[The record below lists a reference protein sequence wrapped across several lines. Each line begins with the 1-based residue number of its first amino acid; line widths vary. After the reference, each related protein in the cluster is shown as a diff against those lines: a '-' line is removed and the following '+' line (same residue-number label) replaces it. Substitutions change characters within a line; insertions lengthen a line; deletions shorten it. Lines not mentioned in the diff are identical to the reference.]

1 MAKKKNF
8 GDFSVNRGLL
18 IVFEGIDGSGKSTQ
32 CRMLADLLNKKGI
45 ANISLA
51 EPTRGKWGMKI
62 RQLLAKGRNGIS
74 PDEELEWV
82 MNDRRENVE
91 QNIKPAL
98 KAGKVVL
105 MDRYYFSTAAYQGAL
120 GFDPEKIR
128 VDNERFAPIPDRVLI
143 FHNSPEKSLERIE
156 SSREEKSAF
165 EKRDYLI
172 EVQAIFKS
180 FTGPNIRYVSSDSSL
195 EKVYEQVLCEVQDL
209 FEVKL

>member
-1 MAKKKNF
+1 VVKKKNF
-8 GDFSVNRGLL
+8 GDFLVNRGLL

-62 RQLLAKGRNGIS
+62 RQLLTKGRNGIS
-74 PDEELEWV
+74 SNEELEWF
-82 MNDRRENVE
+82 MNDRREDVK
-91 QNIKPAL
+91 QNIEPAL

-172 EVQAIFKS
+172 EVQTIFKS

>member
-1 MAKKKNF
+1 
-8 GDFSVNRGLL
+8 VNSGLL

-45 ANISLA
+45 ANISFA

-74 PDEELEWV
+74 ADEELKWF
-82 MNDRRENVE
+82 MNDRREDVE
-91 QNIKPAL
+91 QNIEPAL
-98 KAGKVVL
+98 RAGKVVL

-120 GFDPEKIR
+120 GFDPQEIKAENEK
-128 VDNERFAPIPDRVLI
+128 FAPVPDRVLV

-156 SSREEKSAF
+156 SSREGKSVF

-172 EVQAIFKS
+172 EVQKVFKS
-180 FTGPNIRYVSSDSSL
+180 FTGSNIRFISSDPSL
-195 EKVYEQVLCEVQDL
+195 EKVHEQVLCEVQDL
-209 FEVKL
+209 FELKL

>member
-1 MAKKKNF
+1 M
-8 GDFSVNRGLL
+8 NRGLL

-32 CRMLADLLNKKGI
+32 CRMLADLLNKKRI
-45 ANISLA
+45 ANISFA
-51 EPTRGKWGMKI
+51 EPTLGKWGMKI
-62 RQLLAKGRNGIS
+62 RQLLAEGRNGIS
-74 PDEELEWV
+74 PDEELEWF
-82 MNDRRENVE
+82 MNDRREDVE
-91 QNIKPAL
+91 QNIEPAL

-156 SSREEKSAF
+156 SSREGKSAF

-172 EVQAIFKS
+172 EVQNIFKS
-180 FTGPNIRYVSSDSSL
+180 FTDSNIRFISSDPSV
-195 EKVYEQVLCEVQDL
+195 EKVHEQVLREVQDL
-209 FEVKL
+209 FELKL

>member
-1 MAKKKNF
+1 M
-8 GDFSVNRGLL
+8 NRGLL

-45 ANISLA
+45 ANISFA

-74 PDEELEWV
+74 PDEELEWF
-82 MNDRRENVE
+82 MNDRREDVE

-120 GFDPEKIR
+120 GFDPQEIKAENEK
-128 VDNERFAPIPDRVLI
+128 FAPVPDRVLV

-156 SSREEKSAF
+156 SSREGKSAF

-172 EVQAIFKS
+172 EVQKVFKS
-180 FTGPNIRYVSSDSSL
+180 FTGSNIRFISSDPSL
-195 EKVYEQVLCEVQDL
+195 EKVHEQVLCEVQDL
-209 FEVKL
+209 FELKL

>member
-1 MAKKKNF
+1 MVKKIIF

-45 ANISLA
+45 ANISFA

-74 PDEELEWV
+74 ADEELEWF
-82 MNDRRENVE
+82 MNDRREDVE
-91 QNIKPAL
+91 QNIEPAL
-98 KAGKVVL
+98 RAGKVVL

-120 GFDPEKIR
+120 GFDPQEIKA
-128 VDNERFAPIPDRVLI
+128 DNEKFAPVPDRVLV

-156 SSREEKSAF
+156 SSREGKSAF

-172 EVQAIFKS
+172 EVQKVFRS
-180 FTGPNIRYVSSDSSL
+180 FTGSNIRFISSDPSV
-195 EKVYEQVLCEVQDL
+195 EKVHEQVLREVQDL
-209 FEVKL
+209 FELKL

>member
-1 MAKKKNF
+1 M
-8 GDFSVNRGLL
+8 NRGLL

-62 RQLLAKGRNGIS
+62 RQLLTKGRNGIS
-74 PDEELEWV
+74 ANEELEWF
-82 MNDRRENVE
+82 MNDRREDVK
-91 QNIKPAL
+91 QNIEPAL

-172 EVQAIFKS
+172 EVQTIFKS

>member
-1 MAKKKNF
+1 M
-8 GDFSVNRGLL
+8 NRGLL

-74 PDEELEWV
+74 SNEELEWF
-82 MNDRRENVE
+82 MNDRREDVK
-91 QNIKPAL
+91 QNIEPAL

-172 EVQAIFKS
+172 EVQTIFKS

-195 EKVYEQVLCEVQDL
+195 EKVYEQVLYEVQDL

>member
-1 MAKKKNF
+1 M
-8 GDFSVNRGLL
+8 NRGLL

-74 PDEELEWV
+74 ADEELEWF
-82 MNDRRENVE
+82 MNDRREDVE
-91 QNIKPAL
+91 QNIEPAL
-98 KAGKVVL
+98 RAGKVVL

-120 GFDPEKIR
+120 GFDPQEIKA
-128 VDNERFAPIPDRVLI
+128 DNEKFAPVPDRVLV

-156 SSREEKSAF
+156 SSREGKSAF

-172 EVQAIFKS
+172 EVQKVFRS
-180 FTGPNIRYVSSDSSL
+180 FTGSNIRFISSDPSV
-195 EKVYEQVLCEVQDL
+195 EKVHEQVLREVQDL
-209 FEVKL
+209 FELKL

>member
-1 MAKKKNF
+1 M
-8 GDFSVNRGLL
+8 NRGLL

-74 PDEELEWV
+74 ANEELEWF
-82 MNDRRENVE
+82 MNDRREDVK
-91 QNIKPAL
+91 QNIEPAL
-98 KAGKVVL
+98 NAGKVVL

-172 EVQAIFKS
+172 EVQTIFKS

>member
-1 MAKKKNF
+1 M
-8 GDFSVNRGLL
+8 NRGLL

-74 PDEELEWV
+74 SNEELEWF
-82 MNDRRENVE
+82 MNDRREDVK
-91 QNIKPAL
+91 QNIEPAL
-98 KAGKVVL
+98 KDGKVVL

-165 EKRDYLI
+165 EKRGYLI
-172 EVQAIFKS
+172 EVQTIFKS

>member
-1 MAKKKNF
+1 M
-8 GDFSVNRGLL
+8 NRGLL

-45 ANISLA
+45 ANISFA

-74 PDEELEWV
+74 ADEELEWF
-82 MNDRRENVE
+82 MNDRREDVE
-91 QNIKPAL
+91 QNIEPSL
-98 KAGKVVL
+98 RAGKVVL

-120 GFDPEKIR
+120 GFDPQEIKAENEK
-128 VDNERFAPIPDRVLI
+128 FAPVPDRVLV

-156 SSREEKSAF
+156 SSREGKSDF

-172 EVQAIFKS
+172 EVQKVFKS
-180 FTGPNIRYVSSDSSL
+180 FTGSNIRFISSDPSL
-195 EKVYEQVLCEVQDL
+195 EKVHEQVLCEVQDL
-209 FEVKL
+209 FELKL

>member
-1 MAKKKNF
+1 M
-8 GDFSVNRGLL
+8 NRGLL

-45 ANISLA
+45 ANISFA

-74 PDEELEWV
+74 ADEELEWF
-82 MNDRRENVE
+82 MNDRREDVE
-91 QNIKPAL
+91 QNIEPAL

-120 GFDPEKIR
+120 GFDPQEIKAENEK
-128 VDNERFAPIPDRVLI
+128 FAPVPDRVLV

-156 SSREEKSAF
+156 SSREGKSAF

-172 EVQAIFKS
+172 EVQKVFRS
-180 FTGPNIRYVSSDSSL
+180 FTGSNIRFISSDPSV
-195 EKVYEQVLCEVQDL
+195 EKVHEQVLREVQDL
-209 FEVKL
+209 FELKL